1 VNLSEML
8 AKAAASHPQSTA
20 IVYGERRLSFTE
32 LDTAANRFADA
43 LLEMGITK
51 GDRVAMLLTNTP
63 EHVIIFFAIAS
74 IGAISVPLDVKL
86 KYPEIVSLFR
96 HAEPKALIAESGY
109 LETIADGLEQFEFL
123 EHVIAVGKYSG
134 DVFTSYE
141 AALARGRAD
150 APKIALSPDDIVQ
163 ISYTSGPA
171 FHPHGVM
178 LDHNCFV
185 KEADSAARWFHFSR
199 DDVVA
204 LFALPLH
211 HVFGMTVLLLA
222 AFSRGATV
230 VMQPGLSLTSLWEAV
245 ERERVTVFMGVPYVY
260 ILANALAAKDGLS
273 HDISS
278 LRLCISSGAALPM
291 KVLEDF
297 RQFFGGELRQ
307 LWGLTEATAHVTCQQ
322 IDGGDGD
329 GSVGHAMKGWKVR
342 VLEDNENVWNKSET
356 GEIIVRGPMMRGY
369 YRDPEGTATVI
380 KDGWLHTGDIGRLDD
395 NGELYITGRKRD
407 MIIVKG
413 QNVYPSDIE
422 KVLSGYPNVAEAAAY
437 GESDE
442 LRGEQ
447 VRAVVTLKNASRVN
461 EKEMREWCRRSLAN
475 YKIPKQIKVI
485 GFMPRDSD
493 GNIVK
498 DAIRNI

>member
-1 VNLSEML
+1 VNFCEML
-8 AKAAASHPQSTA
+8 AKAAANHPQSTA
-20 IVYGERRLSFTE
+20 IVYGERRLSFAE
-32 LDTAANRFADA
+32 LDTAANRFAVA
-43 LLEMGITK
+43 LLEMGIAK

-63 EHVIIFFAIAS
+63 EYVIIFFAIAR

-86 KYPEIVSLFR
+86 KYPEVVSLLS

-109 LETIADGLEQFEFL
+109 LETIADGLEQFGFL
-123 EHVIAVGKYSG
+123 EHVIAVGEYSG

-141 AALARGRAD
+141 AVMARDRAD
-150 APKIALSPDDIVQ
+150 APCVKLSTDDIVQ

-178 LDHNCFV
+178 LDHNCFM
-185 KEADSAARWFHFSR
+185 KEADSAAAWFHFNR

-211 HVFGMTVLLLA
+211 HVFGMTVLLLS
-222 AFSRGATV
+222 AFSCGATV
-230 VMQPGLSLTSLWEAV
+230 VMQPGLSMTSLWEAV
-245 ERERVTVFMGVPYVY
+245 EREKVTVFMGVPYVY
-260 ILANALAAKDGLS
+260 ILANVQAAKDGLK

-291 KVLEDF
+291 EVLADF
-297 RQFFGGELRQ
+297 RCIFGIELHQ

-322 IDGGDGD
+322 IDGDDQD
-329 GSVGHAMKGWKVR
+329 GSVGHAMAGWEVR
-342 VLEDNENVWNKSET
+342 VLEENENVWNKSDT
-356 GEIIVRGPMMRGY
+356 GEIIIRGPMMRGY
-369 YRDPEGTATVI
+369 YRDPEATATMI
-380 KDGWLHTGDIGRLDD
+380 KDGWLHTGDIGKLDD

-407 MIIVKG
+407 MIIIKG
-413 QNVYPSDIE
+413 QNVHPSDIE

-485 GFMPRDSD
+485 GFMPRDSE

-498 DAIRNI
+498 DVIRNI